1 MRQINTTGKMSMGVL
16 DLTVGQVVRAQKPDL
31 SAVVTNVS

>member
-1 MRQINTTGKMSMGVL
+1 MGCTL
-16 DLTVGQVVRAQKPDL
+16 DLTGGKVVHVAQKPDL